1 MPKHKYID
9 TTYPLDSL
17 AIDKAL
23 GSTCP
28 LLSGLIHQLPTLKIH
43 TKTQPHIKNVNSY
56 LKNPQTKTN
65 LYKKKLNKI
74 PFSEQKQ
81 KQKLDIKI

>member
-65 LYKKKLNKI
+65 LYKKNQIKYHFQNKNKNKNPI
-74 PFSEQKQ
+74 
-81 KQKLDIKI
+81 